1 MMLVRAVLGMQ
12 YFGLSGD
19 VHVMGIRILASSVS
33 MGVGGLAHFI
43 HSSHTHIPPLSVGI
57 GRCLRLW
64 GHKI

>member
-1 MMLVRAVLGMQ
+1 MLVRAVLGMQ

-19 VHVMGIRILASSVS
+19 MHVMGIRILASSVS

-43 HSSHTHIPPLSVGI
+43 HSSHTHSHPPLSIDI
-57 GRCLRLW
+57 GRCLRSW